1 MTQEWQHLGEGKEA
15 LLISL
20 LNLLVKEI
28 PLELVSV
35 EG

>member
-20 LNLLVKEI
+20 FNSLLKEI
-28 PLELVSV
+28 PLESV
-35 EG
+35 